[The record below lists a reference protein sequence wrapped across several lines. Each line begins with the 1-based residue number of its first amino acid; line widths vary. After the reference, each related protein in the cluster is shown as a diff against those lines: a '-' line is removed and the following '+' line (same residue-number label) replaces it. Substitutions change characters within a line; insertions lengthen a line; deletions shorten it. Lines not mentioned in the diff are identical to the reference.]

1 MTLASPE
8 RKIRNLE
15 DLPELV
21 TRAEL
26 SQFSGVAVQ
35 TLARWAVDG
44 TGPRIT
50 KLNRAVR
57 YRRADV
63 VAWLDAQGA

>member
-8 RKIRNLE
+8 RQIRNLE

-26 SQFSGVAVQ
+26 SEFSGVAAQ
-35 TLARWAVDG
+35 TLARWAG
-44 TGPRIT
+44 EGIGPRIT

-57 YRRADV
+57 YRRADIV
-63 VAWLDAQGA
+63 SWLDAQ